1 MFRQIGQ
8 LLVQGFQQ
16 LQTFVSKE
24 NSALPV
30 APGEPLPS
38 LTDAEHE
45 RLFIQLLE
53 EVKQGWQQA
62 DITQFFMALEP
73 RAHHSQWLTW
83 LQSFG
88 DRLLASGATHLEL
101 AVRMVKFG
109 EVSSGELGN
118 IAQNIGFQLLERAR
132 LREEAGLPKNEVETP
147 QLEPRLT
154 SNNVEIPPLDPEL
167 PHNNQLAE
175 TWFQQGY
182 QQAIAGDFPGAIAS
196 WSKTVEIQPD
206 YYQAWYNL
214 GLACHNLGDGEA
226 AVKNYDRALEI
237 QPDLDDIW
245 HNRGDVLDD
254 LGRSAEAIASYNRA
268 LEINPNL
275 AQTCYNQGVVLSN
288 LERYEEA
295 IKSYCRALEINPN
308 LYEAWYNQA
317 VALETLGREEEAIA
331 SFNQAKELQAT
342 RSQTSL
348 EQA

>member
-73 RAHHSQWLTW
+73 RSHHSQWLTW

-132 LREEAGLPKNEVETP
+132 LKEEAGLPNNEVETP
-147 QLEPRLT
+147 QIE
-154 SNNVEIPPLDPEL
+154 PEL
-167 PHNNQLAE
+167 PNNDQLAE
-175 TWFQQGY
+175 IWFQQGY

-196 WSKTVEIQPD
+196 WSKTIEIQPN

-214 GLACHNLGDGEA
+214 GLAYDNLGDGEA
-226 AVKNYDRALEI
+226 AIKNYDRALEI
-237 QPDLDDIW
+237 NPNLDDVW
-245 HNRGDVLDD
+245 HNRGNVLDD
-254 LGRSAEAIASYNRA
+254 LGRSEEAIASYNRA

-295 IKSYCRALEINPN
+295 IQSYGRALEINPN

-331 SFNQAKELQAT
+331 SFNKAKELQAT
-342 RSQTSL
+342 RSQPL
-348 EQA
+348 A